1 MNMIRS
7 SYETALIQSPKYQQM
22 TNDAK
27 EQAHARLLHAGFM
40 QSSV

>member
-7 SYETALIQSPKYQQM
+7 SYETALIQSPEYQKM

-27 EQAHARLLHAGFM
+27 EQARARLLHARFM